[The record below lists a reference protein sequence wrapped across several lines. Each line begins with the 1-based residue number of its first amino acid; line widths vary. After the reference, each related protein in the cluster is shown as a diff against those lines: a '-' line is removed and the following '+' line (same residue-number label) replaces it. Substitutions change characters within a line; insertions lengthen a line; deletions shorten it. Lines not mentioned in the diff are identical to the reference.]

1 MSKQFTKAEVAQ
13 NKEGDNMFIIIDDGV
28 YNVASM
34 SARHLEAPQ
43 SQVGLKS
50 KKEHG

>member
-34 SARHLEAPQ
+34 SARYTHLKHLRAKLA
-43 SQVGLKS
+43 SS
-50 KKEHG
+50 